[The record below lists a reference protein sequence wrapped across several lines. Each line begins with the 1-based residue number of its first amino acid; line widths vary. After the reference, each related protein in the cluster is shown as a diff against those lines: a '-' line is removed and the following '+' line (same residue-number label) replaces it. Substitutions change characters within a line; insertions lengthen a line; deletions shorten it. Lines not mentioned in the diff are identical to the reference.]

1 MLLLRRL
8 PLIDIGDSESH
19 EIQEH
24 PGRRYCDYL
33 HLPRGD
39 PCLCR
44 FAEQLMDLSNS
55 MLLPVGPDILW
66 GSICVVIVATCA
78 IVVASIVRR
87 RSRV

>member
-1 MLLLRRL
+1 
-8 PLIDIGDSESH
+8 
-19 EIQEH
+19 
-24 PGRRYCDYL
+24 
-33 HLPRGD
+33 
-39 PCLCR
+39 
-44 FAEQLMDLSNS
+44 MDLSNS